1 MTATNLISVFD
12 KFALRLFNVLVLAG
26 LSAVAVGAVAQ

>member
-1 MTATNLISVFD
+1 MTATNLISLFD
-12 KFALRLFNVLVLAG
+12 QYALRLFNILVLAG